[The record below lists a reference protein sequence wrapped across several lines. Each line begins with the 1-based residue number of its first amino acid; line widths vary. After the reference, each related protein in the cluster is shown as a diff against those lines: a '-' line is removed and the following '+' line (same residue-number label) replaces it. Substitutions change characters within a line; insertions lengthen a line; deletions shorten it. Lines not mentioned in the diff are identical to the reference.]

1 MRYRD
6 KGALPP
12 VFIFSWAFKSFD
24 PDWVSPEAVYVN
36 SFYFI
41 MLYLSAELNIG
52 ILNAEGKAVAQE
64 VERVV
69 R

>member
-1 MRYRD
+1 MRYHD
-6 KGALPP
+6 KGVSSP
-12 VFIFSWAFKSFD
+12 VFIFSWGFKSFD

-41 MLYLSAELNIG
+41 MLCLSAELNIG
-52 ILNAEGKAVAQE
+52 ILNAEGMAAAQE
-64 VERVV
+64 VERVI

>member
-1 MRYRD
+1 MCYRD

-12 VFIFSWAFKSFD
+12 VVIFSRGFESFD
-24 PDWVSPEAVYVN
+24 PDWDSPEAVYVN

-41 MLYLSAELNIG
+41 VLYLSADLNVG
-52 ILNAEGKAVAQE
+52 ILNAEGTTVAQE
-64 VERVV
+64 VEWFV